1 MFLALHLWEIYSK
14 QYKEFIILIIV
25 ERSEKPLILI
35 NWQKDF
41 MQSNCVC
48 VHTFWWL
55 ANWTLDFQW
64 WNCAYHIEY
73 KLNWTPPDHSNI
85 IISYFFLDWIAQ
97 QKGDKLQHHLV
108 HINRPIMRFPHLAI
122 HLQQDIN
129 EKFSPNIETH
139 TWVTSMH
146 RVKRSPSSVFGV
158 TELHAHCD
166 NKTLDEFS
174 FHNGEN
180 SGI

>member
-1 MFLALHLWEIYSK
+1 MFLVLHLWEIYSK

-73 KLNWTPPDHSNI
+73 KLNWTPPNHSNI

-97 QKGDKLQHHLV
+97 QKGDKLQHHLI
-108 HINRPIMRFPHLAI
+108 HIWQFIC
-122 HLQQDIN
+122 
-129 EKFSPNIETH
+129 SG
-139 TWVTSMH
+139 TSM
-146 RVKRSPSSVFGV
+146 KSSHQIQKLAR
-158 TELHAHCD
+158 E
-166 NKTLDEFS
+166 
-174 FHNGEN
+174 
-180 SGI
+180 